1 MNTQEREL
9 LTGFLQE
16 LQQAN
21 ANPKDPEAEALIRE
35 ALSRQPDA
43 GYLLV
48 QRALGLN
55 LALTAAQ
62 TEITKLQAQRDPAP
76 ASAGSSFL
84 GNQAAWGKS
93 APASNSPDPRL
104 SRAAAAPAASAQ
116 PSTWGS
122 GMMTNIAT
130 TAAGVVAGSFLYQ
143 GMQSMM
149 GHHKTD
155 PVAANDKGSLTDDEI
170 AATLEADDSIAAGDN
185 GSDSSDIG

>member
-9 LTGFLQE
+9 LSGFLQQ

-21 ANPKDPEAEALIRE
+21 ANPKDPDAEALIQE
-35 ALSRQPDA
+35 GLSRQPDA

-55 LALTAAQ
+55 LALSAAQ
-62 TEITKLQAQRDPAP
+62 AEIAKLQTQQAP
-76 ASAGSSFL
+76 TSAGASFL
-84 GNQAAWGKS
+84 GNQTSWGRSGAAS
-93 APASNSPDPRL
+93 TSPGPQL
-104 SRAAAAPAASAQ
+104 PRAAAGPAAAGAQ

-122 GMMTNIAT
+122 GMLTNIAT

-143 GMQSMM
+143 GMQNMM

-155 PVAANDKGSLTDDEI
+155 PMAANDKGSGSLSDDEI
-170 AATLEADDSIAAGDN
+170 AD
-185 GSDSSDIG
+185 